1 MNQHPG
7 SLRRRTLMAAALAA
21 PAATVF
27 PSIAAAQGSDFP
39 SRPVRIVLPFPPGT
53 ANDITLR
60 LLAERLSARWK
71 QPVIVDNRPGGSSII
86 GTDAVAKSAP
96 DGYTLLANITLIVQ
110 NPALRKKLPY
120 DPKDLTAVTQ
130 LNRQQLAVFV
140 RSELP
145 VRNFNELVA
154 LAQSKPGTLNFAS
167 WGLGSTAHL
176 MFEKIQLD
184 KGVKMV
190 HVPYKGGA
198 EINKAVLAGEA
209 DIGVADLLSPDAFFK
224 AGKLRVI
231 AVTGPQRLARM
242 PDVQTLAEAGVKGF
256 EGYNWVGL
264 FAPANTP
271 PAIVRRISDE
281 INAIQADPALNKRFR
296 DDMFVEPSE
305 TTPQD
310 FARIYE
316 RDMATWTQVIKE
328 TRVTLE

>member
-1 MNQHPG
+1 MTQHPG
-7 SLRRRTLMAAALAA
+7 SPRRRALLAAALAA
-21 PAATVF
+21 PATTLLPF
-27 PSIAAAQGSDFP
+27 AALAQGSEFP

-60 LLAERLSARWK
+60 LVAERLSARWK
-71 QPVIVDNRPGGSSII
+71 QPVVVDNRPGGSSII

-120 DPKDLTAVTQ
+120 DPKDLVPVTQ

-145 VRNFNELVA
+145 VRNFSELVA
-154 LAQSKPGTLNFAS
+154 HAQARPGTLNFAS

-198 EINKAVLAGEA
+198 EINKAVLSGEA
-209 DIGVADLLSPDAFFK
+209 DVGVADLLSPDAFFK

-231 AVTGPQRLARM
+231 AVTGPRRLARM
-242 PDVQTLAEAGVKGF
+242 PEVQTLAEAGVNGF
-256 EGYNWVGL
+256 DGYNWVGL
-264 FAPANTP
+264 FAPASTP
-271 PAIVRRISDE
+271 AAIVRRISDE
-281 INAIQADPALNKRFR
+281 INLVQADAALGKRFR

-310 FARIYE
+310 FAKIYE
-316 RDMATWTQVIKE
+316 RDMATWTQVIKD
-328 TRVTLE
+328 TRVTLD

>member
-1 MNQHPG
+1 MTQHPG
-7 SLRRRTLMAAALAA
+7 SPRRRALLAAALAA
-21 PAATVF
+21 PAATLLPF
-27 PSIAAAQGSDFP
+27 AAHAQGSEFP

-60 LLAERLSARWK
+60 LVAERLSARWK
-71 QPVIVDNRPGGSSII
+71 QPVVVDNRPGGSSII
-86 GTDAVAKSAP
+86 GTDAVAKSAA

-120 DPKDLTAVTQ
+120 DPKDLVPVTQ

-145 VRNFNELVA
+145 VRNFSELVA
-154 LAQSKPGTLNFAS
+154 HAQARPGTLNFAS

-198 EINKAVLAGEA
+198 EINKAVLSGEA

-231 AVTGPQRLARM
+231 AVTGPRRLARM
-242 PDVQTLAEAGVKGF
+242 PEVQTLAEAGVGGF
-256 EGYNWVGL
+256 DGYNWVGL
-264 FAPANTP
+264 FAPASTP
-271 PAIVRRISDE
+271 AAIVRRISDE
-281 INAIQADPALNKRFR
+281 INLVQADAALGKRFR
-296 DDMFVEPSE
+296 DEMFVEPSE

-310 FARIYE
+310 FAKIYE
-316 RDMATWTQVIKE
+316 RDMATWTQVIRE
-328 TRVTLE
+328 TRVTLD

>member
-1 MNQHPG
+1 MKQHPG

-27 PSIAAAQGSDFP
+27 PSLAAAQGSDFP

-154 LAQSKPGTLNFAS
+154 LAQSKPGSLNFAS

-242 PDVQTLAEAGVKGF
+242 PDVQTLAEAGAKGF

-281 INAIQADPALNKRFR
+281 INAIQADPALNRRFR
-296 DDMFVEPSE
+296 EDMFVEPSE